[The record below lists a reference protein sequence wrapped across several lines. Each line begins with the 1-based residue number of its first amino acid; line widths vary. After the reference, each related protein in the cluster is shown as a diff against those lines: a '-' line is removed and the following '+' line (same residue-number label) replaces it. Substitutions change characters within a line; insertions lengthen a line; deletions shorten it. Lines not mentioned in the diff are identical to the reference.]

1 MKLISFKIKSDFRNL
16 KGLKLSLNEKN
27 DTYVLIGNN
36 GTGKTNILE
45 ALSSVFYS
53 LFFKKAFEFS
63 FVLLYKLD
71 DDSYRISHDI
81 ATAQTL
87 CKKNDVLV
95 KELDVILPN
104 RIICNYSGEDT
115 RLWDNYY
122 KESYSNYI

>member
-95 KELDVILPN
+95 KNWMLYFQIVLFATIVGKILVCGIITIRNLTVI
-104 RIICNYSGEDT
+104 I
-115 RLWDNYY
+115 
-122 KESYSNYI
+122 